1 MPLWAEVLLAIAV
14 GPALWLAGAIF
25 FDFVHWVL
33 HAMLRSRWRPLRA
46 LAWPHAV
53 HHRWIDR
60 NLDVCWENQWRNVW
74 CHIVPEYLT
83 QLAFS
88 AALAL

>member
-33 HAMLRSRWRPLRA
+33 HAMLRSRGPPRSARA
-46 LAWPHAV
+46 GVIL
-53 HHRWIDR
+53 
-60 NLDVCWENQWRNVW
+60 
-74 CHIVPEYLT
+74 IVRR
-83 QLAFS
+83 A
-88 AALAL
+88 